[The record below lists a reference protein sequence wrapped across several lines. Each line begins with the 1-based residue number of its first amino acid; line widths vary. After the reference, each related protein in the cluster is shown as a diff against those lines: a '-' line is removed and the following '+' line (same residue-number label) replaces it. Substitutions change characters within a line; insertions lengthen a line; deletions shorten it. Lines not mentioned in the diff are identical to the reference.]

1 MAEKI
6 DVRRAKERFH
16 TDISWLDSWHSFS
29 FGEHYDPKNTHH
41 GLLLVLNDDV
51 VAAGGGFGTHPHR
64 DMEIV
69 TYVLDGGLQH
79 RDSMGN
85 GSVIRPGEV
94 QKMTAGMGIT
104 HSEFNASRRDGVHFL
119 QIWIE
124 PLRNGLA
131 PSYQQKEFS
140 SESRRGVLRLVASRD
155 GRDGSILV
163 HQDANLY
170 ASTLETGQRV
180 AHRNAAGRHVWIQV
194 ARGAVAVNGVALA
207 VGDGA
212 STDDPGALTIAATAP
227 AEFLLF
233 DLA

>member
-1 MAEKI
+1 MIVTRPAAERGHF
-6 DVRRAKERFH
+6 DH
-16 TDISWLDSWHSFS
+16 GWLDTSHAFS
-29 FGEHYDPKNTHH
+29 FAGYQDPAHMGFRALRVINEDR
-41 GLLLVLNDDV
+41 V
-51 VAAGGGFGTHPHR
+51 AGGRGFGAHSHR